1 MRTRRWQWI
10 LLALVLLLAG
20 FTARYVSLGPEG
32 HHTFD
37 IAGQDR
43 ELPLLSPTLLGW
55 IMPGERARIESA
67 QISPDGRWLYLAATR
82 GVGDQLASVT
92 LDRPQD
98 GVVRV
103 DLRLITTP
111 SPGRSAVGLL
121 FATRVELNPPQVPGY
136 PPITIDAS
144 TGRSMIIGSYVP

>member
-1 MRTRRWQWI
+1 VRTRPWRWI
-10 LLALVLLLAG
+10 LLAAVLVLGA
-20 FTARYVSLGPEG
+20 FTARYVSVGPEG
-32 HHTFD
+32 QHTFD